1 MSIMKRKTMKRKS
14 RSKKLPSWNE
24 VRIGLSQVSK
34 LRLLFLL
41 AKIYRSS
48 VVPKSVK
55 SNILSMARTGAKKI
69 KTKSSY
75 AKQKKAYKK
84 LTGRK
89 IVKPNRAV
97 REMYAKRTRFTR
109 KELGLTNGRKKPR
122 SAAQKR
128 ATRKLVAFNRRR
140 R

>member
-1 MSIMKRKTMKRKS
+1 MKQKS
-14 RSKKLPSWNE
+14 RSKRLPSWNE

-55 SNILSMARTGAKKI
+55 SNILSMAKTGAKRVI
-69 KTKSSY
+69 TK
-75 AKQKKAYKK
+75 
-84 LTGRK
+84 RK
-89 IVKPNRAV
+89 
-97 REMYAKRTRFTR
+97 TR
-109 KELGLTNGRKKPR
+109 KVRT
-122 SAAQKR
+122 AAQKR

>member
-1 MSIMKRKTMKRKS
+1 MKRKTTKRKS
-14 RSKKLPSWNE
+14 IRRTKMPSWNK

-55 SNILSMARTGAKKI
+55 SNILSMAKTGAKRVV
-69 KTKSSY
+69 TK
-75 AKQKKAYKK
+75 
-84 LTGRK
+84 RK
-89 IVKPNRAV
+89 
-97 REMYAKRTRFTR
+97 TR
-109 KELGLTNGRKKPR
+109 KTR

>member
-1 MSIMKRKTMKRKS
+1 MKRKTTKRKS
-14 RSKKLPSWNE
+14 RSKLPSWNE

-41 AKIYRSS
+41 AKIYRSR

-55 SNILSMARTGAKKI
+55 SNILSMAKTGAKRVI
-69 KTKSSY
+69 TK
-75 AKQKKAYKK
+75 
-84 LTGRK
+84 RK
-89 IVKPNRAV
+89 V
-97 REMYAKRTRFTR
+97 RKTR
-109 KELGLTNGRKKPR
+109 KTR

>member
-1 MSIMKRKTMKRKS
+1 MSIMKRKTTKRKS
-14 RSKKLPSWNE
+14 RSKLPSWNE

-55 SNILSMARTGAKKI
+55 SNILSMAKTGAKRVT
-69 KTKSSY
+69 TK
-75 AKQKKAYKK
+75 
-84 LTGRK
+84 RK
-89 IVKPNRAV
+89 IRK
-97 REMYAKRTRFTR
+97 TR
-109 KELGLTNGRKKPR
+109 KTRT
-122 SAAQKR
+122 AAQKR

>member
-1 MSIMKRKTMKRKS
+1 MKRKTTKRKS
-14 RSKKLPSWNE
+14 RRLPSWNE

-55 SNILSMARTGAKKI
+55 SNILSMARTGAKRVV
-69 KTKSSY
+69 TK
-75 AKQKKAYKK
+75 
-84 LTGRK
+84 RK
-89 IVKPNRAV
+89 V
-97 REMYAKRTRFTR
+97 RKTR
-109 KELGLTNGRKKPR
+109 KTRT
-122 SAAQKR
+122 AAQKR
-128 ATRKLVAFNRRR
+128 ATRKLIALNRRR

>member
-1 MSIMKRKTMKRKS
+1 MKRKTTKRKS
-14 RSKKLPSWNE
+14 RSKLPSWNE

-55 SNILSMARTGAKKI
+55 SNILSMAKTGAKRVTTKRKVR
-69 KTKSSY
+69 KT
-75 AKQKKAYKK
+75 
-84 LTGRK
+84 
-89 IVKPNRAV
+89 
-97 REMYAKRTRFTR
+97 
-109 KELGLTNGRKKPR
+109 R

-128 ATRKLVAFNRRR
+128 ATRKLVAFNKRNR
-140 R
+140 

>member
-1 MSIMKRKTMKRKS
+1 MKRKTTKRKS
-14 RSKKLPSWNE
+14 RSKRLPSWNE

-55 SNILSMARTGAKKI
+55 SNILSMAKTGAKRVV
-69 KTKSSY
+69 TK
-75 AKQKKAYKK
+75 
-84 LTGRK
+84 RK
-89 IVKPNRAV
+89 
-97 REMYAKRTRFTR
+97 TR
-109 KELGLTNGRKKPR
+109 KTR

>member
-1 MSIMKRKTMKRKS
+1 MSIMKRKTTKRKS
-14 RSKKLPSWNE
+14 RSKRLPSWNE

-55 SNILSMARTGAKKI
+55 SNILSMAKTGAKRVV
-69 KTKSSY
+69 TK
-75 AKQKKAYKK
+75 
-84 LTGRK
+84 RK
-89 IVKPNRAV
+89 
-97 REMYAKRTRFTR
+97 TR
-109 KELGLTNGRKKPR
+109 KTR

>member
-1 MSIMKRKTMKRKS
+1 MIMKRKTTKRKS
-14 RSKKLPSWNE
+14 RSKLPSWNE

-55 SNILSMARTGAKKI
+55 SNILSMAKIGAKRVT
-69 KTKSSY
+69 TK
-75 AKQKKAYKK
+75 
-84 LTGRK
+84 RK
-89 IVKPNRAV
+89 V
-97 REMYAKRTRFTR
+97 RKTR
-109 KELGLTNGRKKPR
+109 KTR

-128 ATRKLVAFNRRR
+128 ATRKLVALNRRR

>member
-1 MSIMKRKTMKRKS
+1 MIMKRKTTKRKS
-14 RSKKLPSWNE
+14 IRRTKMPSWNE

-55 SNILSMARTGAKKI
+55 SNILSMAKTGAKRVV
-69 KTKSSY
+69 TK
-75 AKQKKAYKK
+75 
-84 LTGRK
+84 RK
-89 IVKPNRAV
+89 
-97 REMYAKRTRFTR
+97 TR
-109 KELGLTNGRKKPR
+109 KTR

>member
-1 MSIMKRKTMKRKS
+1 MSIMKRKTTKRKS
-14 RSKKLPSWNE
+14 RSKLPSWNE

-41 AKIYRSS
+41 AKIYRSR

-55 SNILSMARTGAKKI
+55 SNILSMAKTGAKRVT
-69 KTKSSY
+69 TK
-75 AKQKKAYKK
+75 
-84 LTGRK
+84 RK
-89 IVKPNRAV
+89 V
-97 REMYAKRTRFTR
+97 RKTR
-109 KELGLTNGRKKPR
+109 KTR

>member
-1 MSIMKRKTMKRKS
+1 MSIMKRKTTKRKS
-14 RSKKLPSWNE
+14 RSKRLPSWNE

-55 SNILSMARTGAKKI
+55 SNILSMAKTGAKRVT
-69 KTKSSY
+69 TK
-75 AKQKKAYKK
+75 
-84 LTGRK
+84 RK
-89 IVKPNRAV
+89 
-97 REMYAKRTRFTR
+97 TR
-109 KELGLTNGRKKPR
+109 KTRT
-122 SAAQKR
+122 AAQKR
-128 ATRKLVAFNRRR
+128 ATRKLVALNRRR

>member
-14 RSKKLPSWNE
+14 RSKRLPSWNE

-55 SNILSMARTGAKKI
+55 SNILSMAKTGAKRVV
-69 KTKSSY
+69 TK
-75 AKQKKAYKK
+75 
-84 LTGRK
+84 RK
-89 IVKPNRAV
+89 
-97 REMYAKRTRFTR
+97 TR
-109 KELGLTNGRKKPR
+109 KTR

>member
-1 MSIMKRKTMKRKS
+1 MIMKRKTTKRKS
-14 RSKKLPSWNE
+14 RSKRLPSWNE

-48 VVPKSVK
+48 VVPRSVK
-55 SNILSMARTGAKKI
+55 STILSMAKTGAKRVV
-69 KTKSSY
+69 TK
-75 AKQKKAYKK
+75 
-84 LTGRK
+84 RK
-89 IVKPNRAV
+89 
-97 REMYAKRTRFTR
+97 TR
-109 KELGLTNGRKKPR
+109 KSTR

-128 ATRKLVAFNRRR
+128 ATRKLVALNKRRR

>member
-1 MSIMKRKTMKRKS
+1 MKRKTTKRKS
-14 RSKKLPSWNE
+14 RSKLLSWNE

-55 SNILSMARTGAKKI
+55 SNILSMAKTGAKRVT
-69 KTKSSY
+69 TK
-75 AKQKKAYKK
+75 
-84 LTGRK
+84 RK
-89 IVKPNRAV
+89 
-97 REMYAKRTRFTR
+97 TR
-109 KELGLTNGRKKPR
+109 KTRT
-122 SAAQKR
+122 AAQKR
-128 ATRKLVAFNRRR
+128 ATRKLVALNKRRR

>member
-1 MSIMKRKTMKRKS
+1 MKRKTTKRKS
-14 RSKKLPSWNE
+14 RSKRLPSWNE

-55 SNILSMARTGAKKI
+55 TNILSMAKIGAKRVT
-69 KTKSSY
+69 TK
-75 AKQKKAYKK
+75 
-84 LTGRK
+84 RK
-89 IVKPNRAV
+89 
-97 REMYAKRTRFTR
+97 TR
-109 KELGLTNGRKKPR
+109 KTRT
-122 SAAQKR
+122 AAQKR

>member
-1 MSIMKRKTMKRKS
+1 MIMKRKTTKRKS
-14 RSKKLPSWNE
+14 TRRKKMPSWNE

-55 SNILSMARTGAKKI
+55 TTILSMAKTGAKRVTTKRKVR
-69 KTKSSY
+69 KT
-75 AKQKKAYKK
+75 
-84 LTGRK
+84 
-89 IVKPNRAV
+89 
-97 REMYAKRTRFTR
+97 
-109 KELGLTNGRKKPR
+109 R

-128 ATRKLVAFNRRR
+128 ATRKLVAFNKRNR
-140 R
+140 

>member
-1 MSIMKRKTMKRKS
+1 MKRKPTKRKS
-14 RSKKLPSWNE
+14 RSKLPSWNE

-55 SNILSMARTGAKKI
+55 SNILSMAKTGAKRVI
-69 KTKSSY
+69 TK
-75 AKQKKAYKK
+75 
-84 LTGRK
+84 RK
-89 IVKPNRAV
+89 V
-97 REMYAKRTRFTR
+97 RKTR
-109 KELGLTNGRKKPR
+109 KTR

-128 ATRKLVAFNRRR
+128 ATRKLVALNRRR

>member
-1 MSIMKRKTMKRKS
+1 MKRKTTKRKS
-14 RSKKLPSWNE
+14 RSRLPSWNE

-69 KTKSSY
+69 KTKPSY
-75 AKQKKAYKK
+75 AKQKKAYEK

-128 ATRKLVAFNRRR
+128 ATRKLVALNKRRR
-140 R
+140 K

>member
-1 MSIMKRKTMKRKS
+1 MKRKTTKRKS
-14 RSKKLPSWNE
+14 IRRTKMPSWNE

-55 SNILSMARTGAKKI
+55 SNILSMAKTGAKRVV
-69 KTKSSY
+69 TK
-75 AKQKKAYKK
+75 
-84 LTGRK
+84 RK
-89 IVKPNRAV
+89 
-97 REMYAKRTRFTR
+97 TR
-109 KELGLTNGRKKPR
+109 KTR

>member
-1 MSIMKRKTMKRKS
+1 MIMKRKTTKRKS
-14 RSKKLPSWNE
+14 RSKRLPSWNE

-55 SNILSMARTGAKKI
+55 SNILSMAKTGAKRVT
-69 KTKSSY
+69 TK
-75 AKQKKAYKK
+75 
-84 LTGRK
+84 RK
-89 IVKPNRAV
+89 
-97 REMYAKRTRFTR
+97 TR
-109 KELGLTNGRKKPR
+109 KTRT
-122 SAAQKR
+122 AAQKR
-128 ATRKLVAFNRRR
+128 ATRKLVALNKRRR

>member
-1 MSIMKRKTMKRKS
+1 MIMKRKTTKRKS
-14 RSKKLPSWNE
+14 RSKLPSWNE

-55 SNILSMARTGAKKI
+55 SNILSMAKTGAKRVI
-69 KTKSSY
+69 TK
-75 AKQKKAYKK
+75 
-84 LTGRK
+84 RK
-89 IVKPNRAV
+89 V
-97 REMYAKRTRFTR
+97 RKTR
-109 KELGLTNGRKKPR
+109 KTR

>member
-1 MSIMKRKTMKRKS
+1 MKRKTTKRKS
-14 RSKKLPSWNE
+14 RSRLPSWNE

-55 SNILSMARTGAKKI
+55 SNILSMAKTGAKRVI
-69 KTKSSY
+69 TK
-75 AKQKKAYKK
+75 
-84 LTGRK
+84 RK
-89 IVKPNRAV
+89 
-97 REMYAKRTRFTR
+97 TR
-109 KELGLTNGRKKPR
+109 KTRT
-122 SAAQKR
+122 AAQKR
-128 ATRKLVAFNRRR
+128 ATRKLVALNKRRR